1 MDSSLNRPNSARVV
15 QAFRRLPKD
24 GSVREIIVGRVW
36 IGNTR
41 DASDISGILEKEI
54 AAVVNLAI
62 EELPV
67 LYPREVISCRFPLL
81 DGEGNSEALLRV
93 TIFTVHLFI
102 SARTPILVTCS
113 GGMSRSPA
121 IVAAAIAC
129 AKNESP
135 DEWLKTVTATG
146 PHDVAPALW
155 NDVKASIAWMFS
167 DPIDTAVDGA
177 NQTLH

>member
-1 MDSSLNRPNSARVV
+1 M
-15 QAFRRLPKD
+15 
-24 GSVREIIVGRVW
+24 REIIVGRVW

-41 DASDISGILEKEI
+41 DASDIRGILEKEI

-62 EELPV
+62 EELPI

-93 TIFTVHLFI
+93 AIFTV
-102 SARTPILVTCS
+102 
-113 GGMSRSPA
+113 
-121 IVAAAIAC
+121 
-129 AKNESP
+129 
-135 DEWLKTVTATG
+135 

-167 DPIDTAVDGA
+167 DRIDTAVNGA